1 MEGSP
6 PGWVFSCIDSIAYV
20 GSKTLRP
27 CSRRLT
33 WIPFHARVLSF
44 GLDFSAWFHFPR
56 SETVTGGT
64 ETERIAQWDS
74 WNARKFH
81 FSIETFRYVHVF
93 HGEPHDREA
102 C

>member
-1 MEGSP
+1 M
-6 PGWVFSCIDSIAYV
+6 DSIAYV
-20 GSKTLRP
+20 GSKALGP

-33 WIPFHARVLSF
+33 RIPFHARVLSVSY
-44 GLDFSAWFHFPR
+44 LLAWIIPPGFIFRVQRLSP
-56 SETVTGGT
+56 GGT
-64 ETERIAQWDS
+64 ETGRIAQWDS

>member
-1 MEGSP
+1 M
-6 PGWVFSCIDSIAYV
+6 DSIAYV
-20 GSKTLRP
+20 GSKALSP

-33 WIPFHARVLSF
+33 RIPFHARVLSS
-44 GLDFSAWFHFPR
+44 GVAYSAWFHFSR

-64 ETERIAQWDS
+64 ETEGIAQWGS
-74 WNARKFH
+74 RNACKFH